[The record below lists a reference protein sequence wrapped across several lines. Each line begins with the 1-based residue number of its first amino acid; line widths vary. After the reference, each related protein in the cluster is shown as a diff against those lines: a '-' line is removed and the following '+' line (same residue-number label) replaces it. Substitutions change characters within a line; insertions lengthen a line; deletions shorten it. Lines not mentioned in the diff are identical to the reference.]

1 MSCSAIVTSYERF
14 WKEKSEFMWKQ
25 ICATSLLFCALNA
38 RSATEF
44 AVTSD
49 TLLELSGTNDA
60 RQALLTEDHFIRALS
75 EFDRA
80 ARLKS
85 EQPVSREQFLKF
97 IEGAVLPWNDEE
109 KSKLEKAAAGAKHTL
124 SQFKMALPRR
134 ILLVQTTGQEEG
146 HAAYCRG
153 TNIIVLPRR
162 YVMGSARSLE
172 SVLIHEVFHILSR
185 NNSDLRTQ
193 LYALV
198 GFKPCNE
205 IRFPPMLESRR
216 LTNPDAPQL
225 NYLLEVQHQGRK
237 RAVVPILF
245 ATPARWNQEKGGEF
259 FAYLTWKL
267 LALEQLDG
275 HWGAPL
281 SDGKPVLLTDQDVT
295 GWREQIGEQPGPVL
309 QAEEILADYF
319 VRVLE
324 GRDKV
329 PPPVAEGMRRLLGR

>member
-1 MSCSAIVTSYERF
+1 MRCTATVTFYEKS

-25 ICATSLLFCALNA
+25 IFVTSLLLCALTA
-38 RSATEF
+38 SSATEF

-49 TLLELSGTNDA
+49 TLIELSGTNDA
-60 RQALLTEDHFIRALS
+60 RQALVTEDPFIRALS
-75 EFDRA
+75 AFDRA

-97 IEGAVLPWNDEE
+97 IGEQMLPWSDAE
-109 KSKLEKAAAGAKHTL
+109 KSKLEKAVGGAKHTL
-124 SQFKMALPRR
+124 APFKMVLPRR

-162 YVMGSARSLE
+162 YVLGSATSLE
-172 SVLIHEVFHILSR
+172 SVLVHEVFHILSR
-185 NNSDLRTQ
+185 NNPDLRTQ

-205 IRFPPMLESRR
+205 IRFPPLLESRR
-216 LTNPDAPQL
+216 ITNPDAPQL
-225 NYLLEVQHQGRK
+225 NYLVEVQHQGSK

-245 ATPARWNQEKGGEF
+245 ATPERWNQEKGGEF

-275 HWGAPL
+275 QWGAPL
-281 SDGKPVLLTDQDVT
+281 SNGKPILLTGHDVT

-319 VRVLE
+319 VRLLE

-329 PPPVAEGMRRLLGR
+329 PRPVAEGMRRLLGR